1 MQRRS
6 GRMVIALAPVFAAM
20 IIASCGTDNTTGP
33 VIASLVLASGAG
45 QTAPAGSTLPLPLTV
60 RAQDQANQPVSG
72 VTVLWEVT
80 AGGGSV
86 SPAQSITGSDGLA
99 STTLRLGAGAGANT
113 VTATFSGGQPV
124 VFSATALPLSG
135 QIGRA
140 SCRERV

>member
-99 STTLRLGAGAGANT
+99 STTLQLG
-113 VTATFSGGQPV
+113 
-124 VFSATALPLSG
+124 
-135 QIGRA
+135 
-140 SCRERV
+140 